1 MTRDQVIWTLT
12 GLGVLISVVFSLWVI
27 ALYQHFRV
35 EKKRSQGIK
44 NLPSMVSECLSAH
57 IADNGKGTDVS
68 LQVNTMKISL
78 FDALIRTAM
87 LHDHYVYLA
96 QTTLTKLTIHAVANR
111 VSNKSSR
118 TRRPTMATD
127 RLAHPRVRTR
137 GGSKCVRTLRMHLR
151 KIATLGLLGVAYARS
166 TVPRVSLPPN
176 QSPSEATPE
185 RDMRLVYLAVLPLV
199 ILVPLLAVVMVAHG
213 DEESSPKRRR
223 TEDLSTANDE
233 PSAQPSTTQ
242 TTGGVTDKEPQVCS
256 TSTQSA
262 SLGAFTEML
271 PHTVHN
277 PRPPPPHQTVYE
289 VLKCWIDRRILQNVW
304 ANKSQEY
311 NDCTSNEKLNF
322 WNPHVYDRPL
332 GNPEP
337 SANSGVRSNARWLA
351 QYFCP
356 NMFAVGTLID
366 RTREMLAVGK

>member
-1 MTRDQVIWTLT
+1 M
-12 GLGVLISVVFSLWVI
+12 
-27 ALYQHFRV
+27 
-35 EKKRSQGIK
+35 
-44 NLPSMVSECLSAH
+44 
-57 IADNGKGTDVS
+57 
-68 LQVNTMKISL
+68 
-78 FDALIRTAM
+78 
-87 LHDHYVYLA
+87 
-96 QTTLTKLTIHAVANR
+96 
-111 VSNKSSR
+111 
-118 TRRPTMATD
+118 
-127 RLAHPRVRTR
+127 
-137 GGSKCVRTLRMHLR
+137 VRTLRMHLR
-151 KIATLGLLGVAYARS
+151 KIATLGLLGVAHARS
-166 TVPRVSLPPN
+166 TVPRVPLPPN
-176 QSPSEATPE
+176 QSSSEAAPE

-242 TTGGVTDKEPQVCS
+242 TTGGVTDKEPRVCS

-311 NDCTSNEKLNF
+311 HNCASNEKLNF

-356 NMFAVGTLID
+356 NMFAVGTMID
-366 RTREMLAVGK
+366 RTREMLGARGRQIDELKALTSVHCSQREVIHANEVVASITGMDVTSTPGGNLPQLHPQRVPISTSGVVKMLQTLTQFVCRTSIGARILGFSTGLAKAKSPARRMLSGTMRLPITKRPLTTPTISCSEAVTSAVRSRPFSVNSD